1 MNNYYRYYQNLFEDN
16 NVPGD
21 SYDIKTDNL
30 VCPCCG
36 KKLNLIDSTK
46 KEYTDNDIIK
56 VNESMLNENKLAD
69 YLLGVIEDEARSIFE
84 DELDTNEPE
93 TDSMGNIINDYGERF
108 LYVTKELKKIV
119 KMKANAIANMVKTKG
134 IEVSPFYIETELF
147 EALRMYGLS
156 CQGKT

>member
-1 MNNYYRYYQNLFEDN
+1 
-16 NVPGD
+16 
-21 SYDIKTDNL
+21 
-30 VCPCCG
+30 
-36 KKLNLIDSTK
+36 
-46 KEYTDNDIIK
+46 
-56 VNESMLNENKLAD
+56 MLNENKLAD

-108 LYVTKELKKIV
+108 LYVTKDLKKIV

-147 EALRMYGLS
+147 DALRMYGLS